1 MQIGVPHVGPRHP
14 LAHAH
19 SPLSRQTPCGALH
32 SSAQWRCEQSAPA
45 QPASQLHAP
54 SAHVP
59 RPEHSSGSPGQRTS
73 SHAAPAHRT
82 SAERLYDRDPQP
94 GMVWDRKRGWD
105 VHARAPPV
113 DERFLP

>member
-1 MQIGVPHVGPRHP
+1 MRADDVIGCAAAAQ
-14 LAHAH
+14 LARRA
-19 SPLSRQTPCGALH
+19 LKTP
-32 SSAQWRCEQSAPA
+32 
-45 QPASQLHAP
+45 
-54 SAHVP
+54 
-59 RPEHSSGSPGQRTS
+59 
-73 SHAAPAHRT
+73 AAFNSNART

>member
-1 MQIGVPHVGPRHP
+1 MPEEK
-14 LAHAH
+14 A
-19 SPLSRQTPCGALH
+19 SPAFNSNA
-32 SSAQWRCEQSAPA
+32 
-45 QPASQLHAP
+45 
-54 SAHVP
+54 
-59 RPEHSSGSPGQRTS
+59 
-73 SHAAPAHRT
+73 RT

>member
-1 MQIGVPHVGPRHP
+1 MARFAFGRRVHR
-14 LAHAH
+14 
-19 SPLSRQTPCGALH
+19 R
-32 SSAQWRCEQSAPA
+32 PA
-45 QPASQLHAP
+45 D
-54 SAHVP
+54 
-59 RPEHSSGSPGQRTS
+59 
-73 SHAAPAHRT
+73 AAFNSNART

>member
-1 MQIGVPHVGPRHP
+1 MVRHP
-14 LAHAH
+14 QVVLRVRRAARHAE
-19 SPLSRQTPCGALH
+19 LLLER
-32 SSAQWRCEQSAPA
+32 
-45 QPASQLHAP
+45 
-54 SAHVP
+54 
-59 RPEHSSGSPGQRTS
+59 
-73 SHAAPAHRT
+73 SHARLGLARALLRLHHALGQLARRALKTPAAFNSNART

>member
-1 MQIGVPHVGPRHP
+1 MAAADDQGDCDRSVLR
-14 LAHAH
+14 
-19 SPLSRQTPCGALH
+19 SSFRTP
-32 SSAQWRCEQSAPA
+32 
-45 QPASQLHAP
+45 
-54 SAHVP
+54 
-59 RPEHSSGSPGQRTS
+59 
-73 SHAAPAHRT
+73 AAFNSNART